1 MPDNHIIPEG
11 KMEGFGA
18 GTCKAALLLWTIT
31 FAAGAAHAQAPA
43 YPTKPIRMIIA
54 LAPGGGV
61 DTTGRFIAQKLSE
74 TWGQSVVAD
83 NRPGAG
89 GVIAAETVARA
100 APDGYTL
107 LMTSAGISITPSLMK
122 LPYDPIKDLLPV
134 TLAVVSPGVL
144 VVHPSIPVKNVKE
157 LISFAKARPGE
168 LFFSSSG
175 QGSAQHLSLEL
186 FSQMAGLKMTHVP
199 YKGTAPS
206 ITDVVGGRIA
216 LTVASVISTRPMFTT
231 GKLRALAVV
240 GHKRTPALPE
250 YPTIAESGVPG
261 FGVENWYAL
270 FLPGATN
277 RAIAVRIQQAVSRM
291 VTDPAAGKLL
301 LGQGL
306 DAVGSTQEEFAR
318 LYTSEI
324 ATWAKVVKAT
334 GMQAN

>member
-1 MPDNHIIPEG
+1 MG
-11 KMEGFGA
+11 RFA
-18 GTCKAALLLWTIT
+18 ARTCRALLVLSTST
-31 FAAGAAHAQAPA
+31 FAAGAAYAQSPA
-43 YPTKPIRMIIA
+43 YPTKSIRMVIA

-74 TWGQSVVAD
+74 AWGQSVVAD

-89 GVIAAETVARA
+89 GSIAADVVAHA

-107 LMTSAGISITPSLMK
+107 LMTSAQITITPSLMK
-122 LPYDPIKDLLPV
+122 LSYDPLKDLLPV
-134 TLAVVSPGVL
+134 TMAVVSPGVL
-144 VVHPSIPVKNVKE
+144 VVHPSLPVSNVKG
-157 LISFAKARPGE
+157 LIAFAKARPGE

-175 QGSAQHLSLEL
+175 QGSAQHLTVEL
-186 FSQMAGLKMTHVP
+186 FSQMTGIKMTHVP

-206 ITDVVGGRIA
+206 IIDAVAGRVA

-240 GHKRTPALPE
+240 GPKRTPALPE

-270 FLPGATN
+270 FLPGGTN
-277 RAIAVRIQQAVSRM
+277 KGIAVKIQEAVSRALN
-291 VTDPAAGKLL
+291 DPGTSKLL

-306 DAVGSTQEEFAR
+306 DAIGSSQDEFAR
-318 LYTSEI
+318 VYAGEI
-324 ATWAKVVKAT
+324 TKWANVVKT
-334 GMQAN
+334 VGVRVN

>member
-1 MPDNHIIPEG
+1 
-11 KMEGFGA
+11 MERFA
-18 GTCKAALLLWTIT
+18 ARTCKTLLILSASS
-31 FAAGAAHAQAPA
+31 FAAGAAYAQAPA
-43 YPTKPIRMIIA
+43 YPAKPIRMVIA

-74 TWGQSVVAD
+74 AWGQPVVAD

-89 GVIAAETVARA
+89 GSIAAEAVARA
-100 APDGYTL
+100 TPDGHTM
-107 LMTSAGISITPSLMK
+107 LMTSSGITITPSIMK
-122 LPYDPIKDLLPV
+122 LSYDPLKDLLPV

-144 VVHPSIPVKNVKE
+144 VVHPSIPVKSVKE
-157 LISFAKARPGE
+157 LIAFAKSRPGE

-175 QGSAQHLSLEL
+175 QGSAQHLTVEL
-186 FSQMAGLKMTHVP
+186 FSQMTGLKMTHVP

-240 GHKRTPALPE
+240 GPKRTPALPE
-250 YPTIAESGVPG
+250 HPTVAESGVPG

-270 FLPGATN
+270 FLPGSTN
-277 RAIAVRIQQAVSRM
+277 RAIAVKIQEAVSRM
-291 VTDPAAGKLL
+291 LTEPGTNKLL

-306 DAVGSTQEEFAR
+306 DAAGSSQEEFAK
-318 LYTSEI
+318 LYAGEI
-324 ATWAKVVKAT
+324 AKWAKVVQTVGVKL
-334 GMQAN
+334 N